1 MSYHVKLNLTVDQIK
16 LISGLL
22 LLEEQKLDDDPHG
35 MTYMRN
41 LVKETIEDIK
51 TAIILSE

>member
-41 LVKETIEDIK
+41 LVKVTIEDIK